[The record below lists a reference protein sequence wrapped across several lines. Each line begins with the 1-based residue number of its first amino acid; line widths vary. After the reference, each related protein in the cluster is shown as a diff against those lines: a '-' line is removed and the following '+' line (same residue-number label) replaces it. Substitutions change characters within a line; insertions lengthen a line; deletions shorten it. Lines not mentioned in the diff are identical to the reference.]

1 MGTGARRP
9 PRCHSGPVTL
19 SLLDWR
25 RRVGA
30 LYAAARGAADPEAGW
45 QLWRRGRDELFAGH
59 PDSPLDPQARAGFTG
74 LPFAPY
80 DAGLRFEAALA
91 DADPLRIELPT
102 ATDGVV
108 PFERIGTVALGDLGR
123 LDVWWLAG
131 YGGGV
136 FLPLRDGSAG
146 RGTYGGGRYLLDTVK
161 GADLGGSGGRLVVD
175 LNFAYHPSC
184 TYDPRWSCPL
194 APAGNRLDA
203 VVPAGEQLPTD
214 GWY

>member
-1 MGTGARRP
+1 
-9 PRCHSGPVTL
+9 VTL
-19 SLLDWR
+19 TLLDWR
-25 RRVGA
+25 RRVAA
-30 LYAAARGAADPEAGW
+30 LYAAVRDGADPEEGW
-45 QLWRRGRDELFAGH
+45 LAWRQGRDALFAGH
-59 PDSPLDPQARAGFTG
+59 PDSPLGAEARDRFTG

-80 DAGLRFEAALA
+80 DPALRFEAPLA
-91 DADPLRIELPT
+91 DAAPLRIELPT

-108 PFERIGTVALGDLGR
+108 PFERIGTVTLGELGR

-146 RGTYGGGRYLLDTVK
+146 QGTYGGGRYLLDTVK
-161 GADLGGSGGRLVVD
+161 GADLGGSAGRLVVD

-194 APAGNRLDA
+194 APEGNRLSA
-203 VVPAGEQLPTD
+203 VVPAGEQLPEG
-214 GWY
+214 GWC